1 MHNTDHLPG
10 RPLKASDII
19 AMHPLDRP
27 EEYEKLSPAEQA
39 ALLEWIRLAI
49 KPAKTPV
56 VETSYGIKHDFE
68 YATRLYVSNGQ
79 FKGAMLA
86 EGYAPVNPGEQNW
99 RFRIRPTGRFSE
111 SKDGSI
117 YHIEHLTADER
128 EGLAALARVAD
139 RAQDRR
145 YEDERRLKQHPDRA
159 S

>member
-39 ALLEWIRLAI
+39 TLLEWIRLAI

-145 YEDERRLKQHPDRA
+145 YEAERRLKQHPDRA